1 MRQIFTLLLPLLFFS
16 SCTPFYSGQYLTAT
30 KNSLSSIPLR
40 PHSNEID
47 VFLDN
52 EKPTK
57 PYYKVKLIETQ
68 AGPQVSSDEML
79 MRLKQQARAE
89 GVDAII
95 INDIGRQ
102 ANTTT
107 TIPSSDGVIAYQKLV
122 GLGLK
127 YKERIDYME
136 TILKEQVVSF
146 WPDDNPAPKI
156 FSMNYDFNVRNIS
169 LKDPFIRNFF
179 YNEVYV
185 YENEKSLY
193 APIEDWEYRMDTFNL
208 QFSKRRLLN
217 GGNYQ
222 KADYSLSYAD
232 VQKATI
238 TAMEPDN
245 ITMRKYELSLLYNA
259 NGLLMEKRLKKKK
272 AVADLWVEKI
282 EYRFNGLPDK
292 VSRYKIVNGK
302 EVLYFEIQNKY
313 YSVNDLPPTDN

>member
-1 MRQIFTLLLPLLFFS
+1 MRQIFTLLILLQLFS
-16 SCTPFYSGQYLTAT
+16 SCTPYYSGQYLTAA
-30 KNSLSSIPLR
+30 KNSLSTIPLR
-40 PHSNEID
+40 PHSNEVD

-52 EKPTK
+52 GKPSK
-57 PYYKVKLIETQ
+57 PYYKVKLVEVQ
-68 AGPQVSSDEML
+68 GAPFVSSDEML
-79 MRLKQQARAE
+79 RMLKQKAKEE
-89 GVDAII
+89 GLDAII
-95 INDIGRQ
+95 VNDIGRQ

-107 TIPSSDGVIAYQKLV
+107 TIPSGDGVIAYQKLV
-122 GLGLK
+122 GLGVK

-136 TILKEQVVSF
+136 TILQEQVVRL

-156 FSMNYDFNVRNIS
+156 FSMNYDFNVQNTS

-193 APIEDWEYRMDTFNL
+193 PPAEDWEFRMDTFKL
-208 QFSKRRLLN
+208 QFSKRRFLN

-222 KADYSLSYAD
+222 KADYGLNYAD

-238 TAMEPDN
+238 TAMEPGN
-245 ITMRKYELSLLYNA
+245 IAMGKYELSLMYNA
-259 NGLLMEKRLKKKK
+259 NGLLIEKRLKKKK
-272 AVADLWVEKI
+272 GAADLWVDKI

-292 VSRYKIVNGK
+292 ISRYKFVNGK

-313 YSVNDLPPTDN
+313 YSVNDLPATDN